1 MGMQHT
7 PKDDDRDD
15 KTRKHMQKRT
25 NERTI
30 FFILAGI
37 SGKNYVLKSRR
48 NE

>member
-7 PKDDDRDD
+7 LKNYGCDD
-15 KTRKHMQKRT
+15 KTRKHMQKRN

-30 FFILAGI
+30 FFILAGV
-37 SGKNYVLKSRR
+37 SGKSYVLKLRI